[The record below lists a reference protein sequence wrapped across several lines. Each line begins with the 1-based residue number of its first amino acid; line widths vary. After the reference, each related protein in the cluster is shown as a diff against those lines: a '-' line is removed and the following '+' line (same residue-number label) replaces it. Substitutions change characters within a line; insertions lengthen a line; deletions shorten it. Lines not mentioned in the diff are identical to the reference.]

1 MSEATTKT
9 ALLVGTAFVLVIA
22 AWVTTPRITPPDIFS
37 DLGSSVFPA
46 FTDPTTATSLEVIQF
61 NEETAT
67 ARPFKV
73 QVLDGLWTI
82 PSQFNYPA
90 DGRDRLSKIAAAI
103 IALKKDTVATERV
116 AEHERTGTLDPLDET
131 LPTLKGRGT
140 RVTIKGESERVL
152 ADIILGNPLGD
163 RPTFRYVRLPQQN
176 RVYVA
181 EVGDLNIST
190 AFHDWIDRDLLQVEW
205 DAVNQV
211 IIRDYSLNETTR
223 AIDLRDVLFIE
234 KAGADAWALRGGDSD
249 EAVDTF
255 RMNLL
260 VTALD
265 QLSIIGIQPK
275 PAGISAELGQATG
288 GLKVSQ
294 EDVQELASKGFYVT
308 PNGQLVSN
316 EGELLVHTRNGIVYT
331 LRFGEIAYVNGD
343 ALASDVPQGPDTSA
357 ESPPPRS
364 PADRVVADSEPAAVN
379 ATTADPNRYLFITAS
394 FNSASTLQGPD
405 RTTAQERAAQLRDRF
420 APWYYVISGNSFQR
434 IHLQRKDLV
443 TTRADDKQIE
453 APLGN

>member
-1 MSEATTKT
+1 M
-9 ALLVGTAFVLVIA
+9 
-22 AWVTTPRITPPDIFS
+22 
-37 DLGSSVFPA
+37 
-46 FTDPTTATSLEVIQF
+46 
-61 NEETAT
+61 
-67 ARPFKV
+67 
-73 QVLDGLWTI
+73 
-82 PSQFNYPA
+82 
-90 DGRDRLSKIAAAI
+90 
-103 IALKKDTVATERV
+103 

-131 LPTLKGRGT
+131 LPTLRGRGT

-152 ADIILGNPLGD
+152 ADIILGNPLED

-294 EDVQELASKGFYVT
+294 EDVQELA
-308 PNGQLVSN
+308 QQ
-316 EGELLVHTRNGIVYT
+316 GI
-331 LRFGEIAYVNGD
+331 LRH
-343 ALASDVPQGPDTSA
+343 A
-357 ESPPPRS
+357 ER
-364 PADRVVADSEPAAVN
+364 
-379 ATTADPNRYLFITAS
+379 TA
-394 FNSASTLQGPD
+394 GV
-405 RTTAQERAAQLRDRF
+405 ER
-420 APWYYVISGNSFQR
+420 G
-434 IHLQRKDLV
+434 
-443 TTRADDKQIE
+443 
-453 APLGN
+453 